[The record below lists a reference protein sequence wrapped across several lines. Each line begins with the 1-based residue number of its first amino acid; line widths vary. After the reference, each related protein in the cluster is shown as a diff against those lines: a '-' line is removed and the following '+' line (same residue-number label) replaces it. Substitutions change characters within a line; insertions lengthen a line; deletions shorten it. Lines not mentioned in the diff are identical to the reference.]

1 MSAAPIPV
9 GIAHLTLLRLSPP
22 DLVSTAAAAGYDFVG
37 VRVRAVTSAEE
48 AWPMQPGSPMSKET
62 LQRLTDTGLVVRDV
76 EFLPL
81 DERTS
86 PEDWLPALEAGAALG
101 ATTLSV
107 TGADPDRGR
116 LTETLAQLTRDAAQ
130 FGIRP
135 TLEPI
140 SYQPLRR
147 LADAATVATAA
158 GAAVL
163 VDPLHLQRAG
173 GTVDDVRALSPDLVP
188 CVQLCDGPLTAPEW
202 LDLPPELATS
212 GAPAGSVL
220 QTEARSLR
228 QLPGEGELPL
238 TALLAALPPGT
249 PVSVEVPNAR
259 LQASMSPL
267 EFATAVRRA
276 TARVLDQSGGRAAH
290 GG

>member
-1 MSAAPIPV
+1 MSVAPTPV

-37 VRVRAVTSAEE
+37 IRVRGVTPAEE
-48 AWPMQPGSPMSKET
+48 PWPMRPGSPMCRET
-62 LQRLTDTGLVVRDV
+62 LRRLADTGLVVRDV

-81 DERTS
+81 DAATGAA
-86 PEDWLPALEAGAALG
+86 DWLPALEAGAALG

-107 TGADPDRGR
+107 AGADADLHR
-116 LTETLAQLTRDAAQ
+116 LTDTLTQLTSDAAQ

-135 TLEPI
+135 TIEPI

-147 LADAATVATAA
+147 LADAAAVATAA

-173 GTVDDVRALSPDLVP
+173 GTVDDVRALGPDLVP

-202 LDLPPELATS
+202 LDLPPEPATS

-228 QLPGEGELPL
+228 QLPGDGELPL

>member
-1 MSAAPIPV
+1 MSAQPTPV

-37 VRVRAVTSAEE
+37 IRVRPVAPAEE
-48 AWPMQPGSPMSKET
+48 PWPMQPGSPMSRET
-62 LQRLTDTGLVVRDV
+62 LRRLADTGLVVRDV

-81 DERTS
+81 DADTS
-86 PEDWLPALEAGAALG
+86 AADWLPALEAGAALG
-101 ATTLSV
+101 ATTLNV
-107 TGADPDRGR
+107 AGAEPDLQR
-116 LTETLAQLTRDAAQ
+116 LTGTLAQLTSDAAP

-147 LADAATVATAA
+147 LADAAAVATAA

-173 GTVDDVRALSPDLVP
+173 GTVDDVRALSPDLLP
-188 CVQLCDGPLTAPEW
+188 CVQLCDGPLAAPER
-202 LDLPPELATS
+202 LDLPPEPATS
-212 GAPAGSVL
+212 GAPAGSLL
-220 QTEARSLR
+220 QTEARFLR
-228 QLPGEGELPL
+228 HLPGEGELPL
-238 TALLAALPPGT
+238 RALLAALPPGT
-249 PVSVEVPNAR
+249 PVSVEVPHAR

-267 EFATAVRRA
+267 EFASAARRA
-276 TARVLDQSGGRAAH
+276 TARVLDQADDHATH

>member
-1 MSAAPIPV
+1 MC
-9 GIAHLTLLRLSPP
+9 
-22 DLVSTAAAAGYDFVG
+22 
-37 VRVRAVTSAEE
+37 
-48 AWPMQPGSPMSKET
+48 KET
-62 LQRLTDTGLVVRDV
+62 LRRLADTGLVVRDV

-81 DERTS
+81 DAGTS
-86 PEDWLPALEAGAALG
+86 AADWLPALEAGAALG

-107 TGADPDRGR
+107 AGADPDLQR
-116 LTETLAQLTRDAAQ
+116 LTETLARLTSDAAQ

-147 LADAATVATAA
+147 LADAAAVATAA

-173 GTVDDVRALSPDLVP
+173 DTVDDVRALGPDLVP
-188 CVQLCDGPLTAPEW
+188 CVQLCDGPLTAPER

-212 GAPAGSVL
+212 GAAAGSLL
-220 QTEARSLR
+220 QTEARFLR
-228 QLPGEGELPL
+228 QFPGDGELRL
-238 TALLAALPPGT
+238 TALLAALPPDT
-249 PVSVEVPNAR
+249 PVSVEVPNAW

-267 EFATAVRRA
+267 EFATAARRA
-276 TARVLDQSGGRAAH
+276 TAEVLDQQAGHAVHAG
-290 GG
+290 